1 MGHVHL
7 KLVAWKQ
14 LGVATGTL
22 AAGEPARQKLLV
34 LTMETAIPGKEG
46 GRREGRGREEDRTEG
61 GRMEREA

>member
-34 LTMETAIPGKEG
+34 LTMETLDG
-46 GRREGRGREEDRTEG
+46 GVMSPFVSPLSTIARAHDP
-61 GRMEREA
+61 AV